1 MLKGPLQS
9 GTLKTSKN
17 GYFCTFLN
25 TKMFLLACCMT
36 DISKLLKQKT
46 MISMNSKRDTK
57 QKG

>member
-36 DISKLLKQKT
+36 DISKLLKQKL
-46 MISMNSKRDTK
+46 
-57 QKG
+57 